1 MLRTLHS
8 TLVVAIACMFGVLGR
23 PCMAQ
28 PNNQPSTA
36 PLQSSAPTTGSGV
49 KTAFIVQMMI
59 IQMEDAVGAPK
70 GELHEEVL
78 SKIQDVTNDRELMEQ
93 LKKIRDFTI
102 LSRPQI
108 AMAQNLAASVSIG
121 ESRAIPYM
129 VRVDE
134 NLYRL
139 TATKPE
145 RLGIDIAVTGSWDKE
160 ANRICLDPL
169 EVSLYAMESRDQV
182 AGTDFPIGK
191 PRVTRRSVTT
201 SLDLVPEKY
210 DLVELSVS
218 ESKQVLVILR
228 ASVKVTE
235 DSPKQPL
242 PNPAPVKRS

>member
-1 MLRTLHS
+1 MLRILHS
-8 TLVVAIACMFGVLGR
+8 TSVVVIASMFGALGL

-28 PNNQPSTA
+28 PNSPSSTA
-36 PLQSSAPTTGSGV
+36 PLMPSAPRASSDV
-49 KTAFIVQMMI
+49 KTAFIVQLMI
-59 IQMEDAVGAPK
+59 LQMNDAIGGPK
-70 GELHEEVL
+70 GELQEKVFSRIH
-78 SKIQDVTNDRELMEQ
+78 DVTDERELMEQ

-102 LSRPQI
+102 LARPQI
-108 AMAQNLAASVSIG
+108 AMAENLAASFSIG
-121 ESRAIPYM
+121 ESRVIPYM

-145 RLGIDIAVTGSWDKE
+145 RLGIDISVTGNWDKE

-182 AGTDFPIGK
+182 AGTDFPVGK
-191 PRVTRRSVTT
+191 PRFTRRSITT

-228 ASVKVTE
+228 ASVKGLE

-242 PNPAPVKRS
+242 PNPSSFKRS

>member
-108 AMAQNLAASVSIG
+108 AMAQNLAASVSG

-145 RLGIDIAVTGSWDKE
+145 RLGIDIAVTGSWTRK
-160 ANRICLDPL
+160 RIVSASILWKFLCTRWRVAIRSL
-169 EVSLYAMESRDQV
+169 EQIFRSKTSCHSQIGNDL
-182 AGTDFPIGK
+182 AGPC
-191 PRVTRRSVTT
+191 TREIRFG
-201 SLDLVPEKY
+201 
-210 DLVELSVS
+210 
-218 ESKQVLVILR
+218 
-228 ASVKVTE
+228 
-235 DSPKQPL
+235 
-242 PNPAPVKRS
+242 